1 MQPDQRDYWVDNTR
15 TLPLPILDAG
25 PVIRQRPV
33 QQPPGQTPDPEN
45 QGPVARVIAGLRDP
59 AYRGSYALV
68 ANTVG
73 TSVIGALYW
82 AVAAHLYTPEEL
94 GRATALISA
103 LLLVATLSQL
113 NLSSTLMRFL
123 PQMGASTAR
132 RLINSSYLIST
143 VTALAGSAIFI
154 TLMPRLSSEWSF
166 VGHSAFFAIIFA
178 ASVIVWEIFTLQ
190 DAALVGLQRAGAVPV
205 ENVIYSV
212 AKLGLLVAGVWM
224 LGSTNILFS
233 WVIPLVLLIPGINW
247 LIFRCLRDRNPHD
260 MVPGIRLR
268 QLARFASVDYA
279 GVIFGQVTGNV
290 LPLLVI
296 SILGPAAAGSFYI
309 VSLITSGVASVGISF
324 ATGLLIEAAAAP
336 SRLPELTRGALKRCF
351 ITMGPAT
358 LVLIVGAPFILKVYG
373 GASVANTV
381 VLFQLLSLTLLPF
394 CIETIAYSLDR
405 IAGKPIRS
413 TLTQAAIAVLTLGG
427 SWALF
432 GRFGLNAVGI
442 ATLGAGIAVALA
454 RLPTVVSALRGRM
467 EVAVRPVG
475 TAKAAEPA
483 KVAQPAAQPAKTAQP
498 DGETQPA
505 PSPGRRA
512 QQGWPADPPTQP
524 IRRIQSASAGQPGN
538 GARPAA
544 QQASSAQPIG
554 KPQPDGINQPA
565 RGPSPAAPQRWWE
578 APQTPHSARPA
589 PPAAQPASGAQ
600 PTPAAEPSPAAPQ
613 RWWEAPQTP
622 RPARPAPPAAEPA
635 SGAQPAAAP
644 EDHDPADPGQPSPG
658 RNYAGRHRAAAPPDE
673 AERPA
678 DGRNEA
684 TDRRNLR
691 PTR

>member
-15 TLPLPILDAG
+15 TLPLPVLDAG

-33 QQPPGQTPDPEN
+33 QQPPHQTPEPEN
-45 QGPVARVIAGLRDP
+45 QGLVARVIAALRDP

-123 PQMGASTAR
+123 PQMGASSAR

-143 VTALAGSAIFI
+143 VTALAGSAIFV

-166 VGHSAFFAIIFA
+166 VAHSAFFAVTFA
-178 ASVIVWEIFTLQ
+178 VSVIVWEIFTLQ

-212 AKLGLLVAGVWM
+212 AKLGLLVGAVWM

-233 WVIPLVLLIPGINW
+233 WVIPLVFLIPGINW
-247 LIFRCLRDRNPHD
+247 LIFRCLRDRNPSD

-373 GASVANTV
+373 GASVAHTV

-467 EVAVRPVG
+467 EVAVRPGG

-483 KVAQPAAQPAKTAQP
+483 QAAQPAAQPPRTAQP
-498 DGETQPA
+498 GRETQPA
-505 PSPGRRA
+505 ASPGKRA

-524 IRRIQSASAGQPGN
+524 IRRIQPASADQPGN

-544 QQASSAQPIG
+544 QQASNAQPAG
-554 KPQPDGINQPA
+554 RPQPGGISQPA
-565 RGPSPAAPQRWWE
+565 TGPSPAPQRWWE
-578 APQTPHSARPA
+578 APPTPRPARPA
-589 PPAAQPASGAQ
+589 PPAAQPGSRTQPAPAPEPGPAS
-600 PTPAAEPSPAAPQ
+600 PQ

-622 RPARPAPPAAEPA
+622 RAARPAPPAAEPTR
-635 SGAQPAAAP
+635 SAQPATAAP
-644 EDHDPADPGQPSPG
+644 EDHDPADPRQPAAG
-658 RNYAGRHRAAAPPDE
+658 RNYAGRHRAAAPPEE

-678 DGRNEA
+678 DSRNQP